1 MVLLWKPDEGLT
13 ALDKYLYTNDD
24 NVKAGALLAM
34 GITIIKLKIIE
45 HAIKIIIFAN
55 KLIAINAYKNSFDIN
70 KLCEIS
76 KFKLLKIFRVS
87 VL

>member
-34 GITIIKLKIIE
+34 GITNSGVRDECDSAHGLLPE
-45 HAIKIIIFAN
+45 HFDA
-55 KLIAINAYKNSFDIN
+55 KNS
-70 KLCEIS
+70 E
-76 KFKLLKIFRVS
+76 S
-87 VL
+87 VRSAAVLNY